1 MPRSILICL
10 PDRDFDPTEV
20 ATPWH
25 RLREAGFRVTFA
37 TEHGAPGAADPLLL
51 TDVLF
56 GKLGALPD
64 ALARYE
70 RMIQTSEFTAPLQWA
85 DVDAT
90 RFDALLLPGGHAKGM
105 RQYLESQ
112 ALRRV
117 VLAFWHPAKLVAA
130 ICHGVV
136 VLARTVDPQT
146 GQSVLHNRRCTALLK
161 SLELSGWAAT
171 AWKLGDYYR
180 TYPEWVEHEVT
191 RMLADRKQF
200 ARGRAAWLPFVVKDA
215 NLVTARWPKDAEL
228 FAAELVQAL
237 AELGPRDSTN

>member
-1 MPRSILICL
+1 MPHSILICL

-37 TEHGAPGAADPLLL
+37 TERGTPGAADPLLL
-51 TDVLF
+51 TGVIF

-70 RMIQTSEFTAPLQWA
+70 RMIQTPEFLTPVAWPA
-85 DVDAT
+85 VDCAA
-90 RFDALLLPGGHAKGM
+90 FDALLLPGGHAKGM
-105 RQYLESQ
+105 RQYLESEE
-112 ALRRV
+112 LRRV
-117 VLAFWHPAKLVAA
+117 VLAFWHAKKVTAA

-136 VLARTVDPQT
+136 VLARTKDPQT
-146 GQSVLHNRRCTALLK
+146 GQSVLFRRNCTALLK
-161 SLELSGWAAT
+161 SLEWSGWAAI

-180 TYPEWVEHEVT
+180 TYPQWVQAEVSAA
-191 RMLADRKQF
+191 LASPAQF
-200 ARGRAAWLPFVVKDA
+200 LTGKAAWLPFAVRDD
-215 NLVTARWPKDAEL
+215 NLITARWPKDADL

-237 AELGPRDSTN
+237 AEPSPLSP